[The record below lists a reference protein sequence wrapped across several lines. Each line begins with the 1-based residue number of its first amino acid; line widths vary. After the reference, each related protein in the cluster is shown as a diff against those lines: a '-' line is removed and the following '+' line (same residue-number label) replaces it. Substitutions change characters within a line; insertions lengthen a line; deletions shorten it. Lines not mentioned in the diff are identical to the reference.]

1 MKQRAKQFRFAF
13 FDPSLTAW
21 ADQRKFSEIAFPSQ
35 RLLLF
40 LRAIVKS
47 PDIIVLDEP
56 FSGLDAAVVQKC
68 NAFLAHGETQ
78 LIKYGMTGDMKPS
91 SSSRPRSSDLNFFD
105 LAIFKGLTKDQAL
118 VFISHRKEEVPGVVR
133 EWLCLPEPGSGQAPR
148 FGRFDGPLEID
159 PNRWRQVWGQSPL
172 VTKRYNTRR
181 RTDEEKRLAHNAY
194 QRKYFQNETPEQKK
208 KRSNKMKLYRLKVSV
223 RKKEEYILRYFARF
237 GTLGRGDKLLKRS
250 YNTTAAVKSLLAEL
264 PHANTSAYTTTASVD
279 NIGIRNTTSR
289 NLMAPLLSTQA
300 HTLLKRSDG
309 LLLATEDLV
318 RHIQSQREQK
328 QVEYLQFRIHGRLL
342 SSEVYITRAQKLLSK
357 LQQQEAR
364 KGQTTLLEGERL
376 LRGVKYRL
384 NMTSKHLRT
393 VKESKDLAL

>member
-1 MKQRAKQFRFAF
+1 VKQRAEQFRLAF

-47 PDIIVLDEP
+47 PDIVVIDEP

-78 LIKYGMTGDMKPS
+78 LMKYGMTGDMKPS
-91 SSSRPRSSDLNFFD
+91 SSSRPRSSDLDYFG

-133 EWLCLPEPGSGQAPR
+133 EWLCLPESGSGQAPR

-172 VTKRYNTRR
+172 VTKRYNTRK

-223 RKKEEYILRYFARF
+223 RMKEEYILRYFARF
-237 GTLGRGDKLLKRS
+237 GTLGRGDKLLRKS
-250 YNTTAAVKSLLAEL
+250 YNTTKAVTSMLAEL
-264 PHANTSAYTTTASVD
+264 KHANTSAHTTTAAVD
-279 NIGIRNTTSR
+279 NIGLRRTTSHDHR
-289 NLMAPLLSTQA
+289 SPLLSTLA
-300 HTLLKRSDG
+300 HNLLKQSDG
-309 LLLATEDLV
+309 LLSATEDLL
-318 RHIQSQREQK
+318 RHIKAQSEQK
-328 QVEYLQFRIHGRLL
+328 QVEYLQTRISGRLG

-357 LQQQEAR
+357 LHQQQAPRRE
-364 KGQTTLLEGERL
+364 KTLLEGQRL
-376 LRGVKYRL
+376 LQSVKYRL
-384 NMTSKHLRT
+384 NMTSKHLRSI
-393 VKESKDLAL
+393 KESKDLAL